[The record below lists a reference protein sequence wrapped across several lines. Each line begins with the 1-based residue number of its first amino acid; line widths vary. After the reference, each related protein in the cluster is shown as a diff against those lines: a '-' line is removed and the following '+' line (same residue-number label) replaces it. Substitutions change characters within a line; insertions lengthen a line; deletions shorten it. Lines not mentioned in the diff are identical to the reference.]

1 MSKNDSTAEIL
12 VLYYSPGGTTAEMAN
27 IIARGIEEV
36 NGAQARIRTVPD
48 VSPVTEQAEPA
59 IPESGPLY
67 ATMDDLTE
75 CDGLV
80 LGCPTHFGNM
90 PAAMKHFIDG
100 TSALWMGCKLAGKPA
115 AVFSASTSMHGGQ
128 ESTLLTMML
137 PLLHHGM
144 LIVGLP
150 YTQVD
155 LFRGEI
161 EATAAVHVKLP
172 GGTGRQMGDY
182 DDFETVQPLRGTAS
196 ELADRLRDVL
206 NGGELG
212 NIRHIEASLCIPF
225 ALPGDIRI
233 VPG

>member
-1 MSKNDSTAEIL
+1 MSKNDATAEIL

-36 NGAQARIRTVPD
+36 DGAQARIRTVAN
-48 VSPVTEQAEPA
+48 VSPVTEQTEPT

-100 TSALWMGCKLAGKPA
+100 TSALWMGGKLAGKPA
-115 AVFSASTSMHGGQ
+115 AVFSASTSLHGGQ

-150 YTQVD
+150 YTETE
-155 LFRGEI
+155 L
-161 EATAAVHVKLP
+161 
-172 GGTGRQMGDY
+172 
-182 DDFETVQPLRGTAS
+182 FETRSGGSPYGATRFTDDLEDTPISDEERKLC
-196 ELADRLRDVL
+196 LAIGR
-206 NGGELG
+206 
-212 NIRHIEASLCIPF
+212 
-225 ALPGDIRI
+225 RI
-233 VPG
+233 ATTTKKLSQ